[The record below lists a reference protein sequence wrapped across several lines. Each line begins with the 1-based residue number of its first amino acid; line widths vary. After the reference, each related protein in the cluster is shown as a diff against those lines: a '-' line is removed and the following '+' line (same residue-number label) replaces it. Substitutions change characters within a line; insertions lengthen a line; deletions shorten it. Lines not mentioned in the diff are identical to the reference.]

1 LAESGEVVVSPVFSD
16 CISGTKLRTFISV
29 IHHGIDKITL
39 VANSAGFGA
48 IARLFVKKP
57 EEIARSR
64 AITHRVE
71 GLGLDSLK
79 EYRRLIALYCHP
91 VVRAGGIFDQKT
103 LPEMKQQKRCLPDEP
118 EMRNVFVAFLNA
130 ALPLHRSTDIGKIDK
145 PTVQKINRI
154 LNLVSR
160 ELLHFRGYVES
171 FIDDKGFSLMI
182 TFGLRGS
189 MFPNLVPNVA
199 LPAVINV
206 MDVLS
211 SEANVSCRMGSTFG
225 NVHCGLLGANERH
238 EYTVLG
244 PSVNLAARLMTSEL
258 NHGLLVDES
267 VRNVPGGD
275 FSFERIGTVAAKGYA
290 RNIETY
296 SPVLVG
302 HVDQQPP
309 DRPNSFVGRA
319 LEIDLILHEAKECS
333 IGSKMVFL
341 AGATGMGKSTLL
353 ARASTVIAEKAEEG
367 SNKRIRLERLYGNSK
382 TAKIPFAALGA
393 FLDTIQKCHL
403 MSSCRQHGL
412 RSSPTRPTNILE
424 LFGIAYQDLHAAGDE
439 ALNDLPLCISQVLAY
454 CFQDVDLLVIAIDDC
469 HRLDKYSW
477 RTLVK
482 LMESTKG
489 VFILAATTTL
499 SPRGFQMDERTE
511 SLIFDTFQQDGRLS
525 MLELDNFTFQEVETL
540 VVEALKLGEV
550 PRELL
555 QNIYAES
562 GGRPLFV
569 KQVLDRLQGS
579 EKHEQCADILLHRLD
594 CLQFSERRCLTI
606 AACLGNVFCLEDVEH
621 ILLDDTTGGDEAIP
635 CAATLDVLV
644 RSGIICSHVTATPD
658 DNKVI
663 NKNDNKMYAA
673 AGTGTATST
682 FYGFRDDRWRKK
694 ILEVTLKSA
703 QQDVSRRVATRQN
716 SGKSARTVKR

>member
-1 LAESGEVVVSPVFSD
+1 VVSPVFSD
-16 CISGTKLRTFISV
+16 CISGTKLRTFILV

-71 GLGLDSLK
+71 GLGLESLK

-91 VVRAGGIFDQKT
+91 VVRAGGTFDQKT
-103 LPEMKQQKRCLPDEP
+103 LPGMKQQKRCLPDEP

-211 SEANVSCRMGSTFG
+211 SEANVSCRMGSTYG
-225 NVHCGLLGANERH
+225 NVHCGLLGANQRH

-267 VRNVPGGD
+267 VRNVPGSD
-275 FSFERIGTVAAKGYA
+275 FSFERIGTVVAKGYA
-290 RNIETY
+290 RSIVTY
-296 SPVLVG
+296 SPVFVG
-302 HVDQQPP
+302 HIDQQPP
-309 DRPNSFVGRA
+309 DRPNSFVGRD
-319 LEIDLILHEAKECS
+319 LEVDLILHEAKECS
-333 IGSKMVFL
+333 IGSKMMFL
-341 AGATGMGKSTLL
+341 AGATGLGKSTLL
-353 ARASTVIAEKAEEG
+353 ARASTLMTEKAKEG
-367 SNKRIRLERLYGNSK
+367 SNKRIRLECLYGNSK

-393 FLDTIQKCHL
+393 FIDTIQKCKL
-403 MSSCRQHGL
+403 MSSRRQDSL
-412 RSSPTRPTNILE
+412 QSSPTRPTNILE
-424 LFGIAYQDLHAAGDE
+424 LFSIAYQDLPAADDE
-439 ALNDLPLCISQVLAY
+439 ALNDLPQCISQVLAY
-454 CFQDVDLLVIAIDDC
+454 CFQDIDLLVIAIDDS

-477 RTLVK
+477 RTLVN

-489 VFILAATTTL
+489 VLILAATTTL
-499 SPRGFQMDERTE
+499 SPRGFQMDDPTE

-540 VVEALKLGEV
+540 VAEALKLGEV
-550 PRELL
+550 PREL

-606 AACLGNVFCLEDVEH
+606 AACLGNVFYLEDVAH
-621 ILLDDTTGGDEAIP
+621 ILLDDTTGGDDEIP
-635 CAATLDVLV
+635 CLATLDVLV
-644 RSGIICSHVTATPD
+644 RSGIICSHVTAMPD
-658 DNKVI
+658 DNKII
-663 NKNDNKMYAA
+663 NNDKRTNAA

-682 FYGFRDDRWRKK
+682 FYSFRDDRWRKK

-716 SGKSARTVKR
+716 SGKSARTVKT